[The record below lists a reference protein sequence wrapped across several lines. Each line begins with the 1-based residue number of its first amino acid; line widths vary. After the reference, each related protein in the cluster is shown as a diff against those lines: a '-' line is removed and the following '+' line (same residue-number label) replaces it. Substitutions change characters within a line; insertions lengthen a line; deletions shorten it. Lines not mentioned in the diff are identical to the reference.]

1 MNSKPAT
8 IPPEGRGDPFGLV
21 GARLDSRYEVT
32 GMVAQGGFGVVYRAQ
47 HRELRKPVAIKVLKT
62 PGDLTPNQHSEFLK
76 RFAEEAR
83 TVAQLD
89 HPHIVRV
96 LDFGTSI
103 MPSGVKAPWMALEWL
118 EGVTLE
124 ADFDGR
130 IENGTGGRSPAESM
144 ALMYP
149 VIEAV
154 GIAHEEGIVHRDIKP
169 GNLMIVKGRRGDP
182 RLKLLDFGI
191 AKVMA
196 PEERRAADRAQ
207 TLTQV
212 QAFSPDYAAP
222 EQVSGMRTGPWTDVH
237 ALALLMSEM
246 LTAMVPF
253 EGNDAMEMCSNVL
266 SPRRPTPGRRGGVDV
281 GPWEEIFAR
290 ALSLKPS
297 DRYNNAGEFLTA
309 LMNHLPPGVDP
320 NDAQLWIS
328 QTGNHSRPPAQ
339 GLNPRASSL
348 PAPGPASAPSPA
360 VRIGSLRAPSVS
372 QQLALTDRPPVLDD
386 VARAPTL
393 LTHSAAPPRDP
404 SKLAP
409 AREVLPEIA
418 IPEAPPEAARPLP
431 GYATAPRVPSFD
443 PPTFQPSA
451 AWPSSP
457 SPALTSAPPSFG
469 PSAASGPN
477 FLSPAPSSPDDELIE
492 FELPSFAI
500 EDPAAPPLR
509 RSPWVAPMLVVI
521 GLFFVGLVATAV
533 VLVVRARAAPTP
545 TLVARDPAIAARAPT
560 APGPPPPVALVD
572 AGAVPVAV
580 AAVDAATPVA
590 PVVETPA
597 EAAPP
602 RHHGHH
608 RAHSGT
614 PPTLHHTHRH
624 HRRHDAPAE

>member
-8 IPPEGRGDPFGLV
+8 IPPDGRGDPFGLV

-62 PGDLTPNQHSEFLK
+62 PGDLTPKQHNEFLK

-124 ADFDGR
+124 ADFNSR
-130 IENGTGGRSPAESM
+130 IESGSTGRTPAETM

-169 GNLMIVKGRRGDP
+169 GNLMIVTGRRGDA

-281 GPWEEIFAR
+281 GPWEEVFAR

-297 DRYNNAGEFLTA
+297 DRYNNAGELLTA
-309 LMNHLPPGVDP
+309 LMNNLPPGVDP
-320 NDAQLWIS
+320 ADVQLWMA
-328 QTGNHSRPPAQ
+328 QTGTHRLTPTQ
-339 GLNPRASSL
+339 GLTPRPSSL
-348 PAPGPASAPSPA
+348 PSPGKASNPPPG
-360 VRIGSLRAPSVS
+360 VRIGVLRAPSVGP
-372 QQLALTDRPPVLDD
+372 QLAPTHRPPSIDD
-386 VARAPTL
+386 DLARSPTL
-393 LTHSAAPPRDP
+393 LADSAAPPRAP
-404 SKLAP
+404 SAP
-409 AREVLPEIA
+409 VREVLPEIA
-418 IPEAPPEAARPLP
+418 IPEAPPDVPRPRP
-431 GYATAPRVPSFD
+431 GFATAPRVPSFD
-443 PPTFQPSA
+443 PPAFRPQAP
-451 AWPSSP
+451 WPSLP
-457 SPALTSAPPSFG
+457 NPAPPSLPPPFV
-469 PSAASGPN
+469 PSA
-477 FLSPAPSSPDDELIE
+477 PDVADALPPDAVD
-492 FELPSFAI
+492 FEPPSFTI
-500 EDPAAPPLR
+500 DDPSAEAPPDPPR
-509 RSPWVAPMLVVI
+509 RNAWVAPMLVVI
-521 GLFFVGLVATAV
+521 GLFFGGLVATAV
-533 VLVVRARAAPTP
+533 VLVVRGRT
-545 TLVARDPAIAARAPT
+545 
-560 APGPPPPVALVD
+560 PPPPPAAALV
-572 AGAVPVAV
+572 A
-580 AAVDAATPVA
+580 
-590 PVVETPA
+590 
-597 EAAPP
+597 
-602 RHHGHH
+602 
-608 RAHSGT
+608 
-614 PPTLHHTHRH
+614 
-624 HRRHDAPAE
+624 